1 MKKITSL
8 ATVVAC
14 FALFSA
20 KAQNV
25 NGVRLSD
32 IHADYVEIKG
42 SVRPFSD
49 KILISLEYGQVVG
62 EFNDVVV
69 KDDAGKRMEFNSAI
83 DFVNKKIRV
92 REKRFQMQRI
102 IISFWQNHTPKK
114 TSQIHFFM

>member
-14 FALFSA
+14 FALLSA

-69 KDDAGKRMEFNSAI
+69 KDDAGKRMEFNSVL
-83 DFVNKKIRV
+83 DFVNKFKNYGYEAFQVYSEQSGKDSSRPV
-92 REKRFQMQRI
+92 YFMKR
-102 IISFWQNHTPKK
+102 K
-114 TSQIHFFM
+114 

>member
-1 MKKITSL
+1 MKKITAL

-32 IHADYVEIKG
+32 IHADYVEIKS

-49 KILISLEYGQVVG
+49 KILISLEYGQIVR

-69 KDDAGKRMEFNSAI
+69 KDDASKRMEFNSAI
-83 DFVNKKIRV
+83 DFVNKFKTYGYELFQAYSEQYGKDSSKPV
-92 REKRFQMQRI
+92 YLMKR
-102 IISFWQNHTPKK
+102 K
-114 TSQIHFFM
+114 

>member
-32 IHADYVEIKG
+32 IHSDYIEVKG
-42 SVRPFSD
+42 YARPFSN
-49 KILISLEYGQVVG
+49 KVVISLEYGQVV
-62 EFNDVVV
+62 EDFNTVVI
-69 KDDAGKRMEFNSAI
+69 KDDAGKRMEFNSVI
-83 DFVNKKIRV
+83 DFVNKFKNYGYEPFQVYSEQDGKDSGRSV
-92 REKRFQMQRI
+92 YLMKR
-102 IISFWQNHTPKK
+102 K
-114 TSQIHFFM
+114 